1 TMAKAENDSARGLR
15 DEAAALMDQAEWSAA
30 RSVLDK
36 LMQIEPSDQWGLAN
50 SAVVHAQLG
59 NHEATK
65 LDAAKALEIAPG
77 NWVPHHALGILA
89 MRDGDYALALAE
101 FSSAIDLNENNEFAL
116 QHRAIAHAGMRDFD
130 AALADA
136 RRLVAITRENLL
148 GYMVQGTILAQFSRE
163 DELAALVDDMLTRFP
178 DEPGLRLFASELF
191 FQVGADD
198 KAQALTEST
207 LADNRTAAAL
217 VVSAGR
223 RPTGEIDMRLA
234 ELDEALRIDP
244 DFLPALLMRANTLW
258 MEYKFEAA
266 LADADR

>member
-1 TMAKAENDSARGLR
+1 GAKQSLTRLWEQRVFLRIPERYRLTRAEIETMGKAENDSARGLR

-101 FSSAIDLNENNEFAL
+101 C
-116 QHRAIAHAGMRDFD
+116 
-130 AALADA
+130 
-136 RRLVAITRENLL
+136 
-148 GYMVQGTILAQFSRE
+148 
-163 DELAALVDDMLTRFP
+163 
-178 DEPGLRLFASELF
+178 
-191 FQVGADD
+191 
-198 KAQALTEST
+198 
-207 LADNRTAAAL
+207 
-217 VVSAGR
+217 
-223 RPTGEIDMRLA
+223 
-234 ELDEALRIDP
+234 
-244 DFLPALLMRANTLW
+244 
-258 MEYKFEAA
+258 
-266 LADADR
+266 